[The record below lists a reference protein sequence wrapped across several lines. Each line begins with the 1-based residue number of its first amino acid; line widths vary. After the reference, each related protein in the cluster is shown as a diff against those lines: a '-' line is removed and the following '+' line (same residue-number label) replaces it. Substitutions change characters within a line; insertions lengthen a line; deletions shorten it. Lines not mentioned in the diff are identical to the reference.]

1 MKLNVK
7 TGVAAAAVAGL
18 AGLGLYIAVP
28 ASANPSPSPSAS
40 STASPH
46 GKGDKGNQ
54 GDKGDRGGHGW
65 QHGLRASARGLHGEM
80 TVKRDGKFLQ
90 VAWQRGQVTGR
101 SGNVLT
107 VRSEDGATW
116 QWTTTGDTK
125 VRKNRAKAATT
136 DLANGDQV
144 MVWGEQSGATRTV
157 KLVRVPDPNRQR
169 PKPTP
174 TPSHS

>member
-1 MKLNVK
+1 MKLNAK
-7 TGVAAAAVAGL
+7 TGVAAVGVAGL

-28 ASANPSPSPSAS
+28 AAANPSPSPSSS

-46 GKGDKGNQ
+46 GKGDKGN
-54 GDKGDRGGHGW
+54 KGGHGW
-65 QHGLRASARGLHGEM
+65 RHGLRGSARGLHGEM
-80 TVKRDGKFLQ
+80 TVQRNGKFLQ

-125 VRKNRAKAATT
+125 VRKNRAKSATT
-136 DLANGDQV
+136 DLANGDKV
-144 MVWGEQSGATRTV
+144 MVWGEQSGATRTA
-157 KLVRVPDPNRQR
+157 KLVRVPDPNRQKQR
-169 PKPTP
+169 PKATP